1 MKMIKKAIN
10 VGFALSFVTMGA
22 FAQSLD
28 DAKVAINSEQYDKA
42 KTILNGLVENKPGEG
57 ENYFYLGQ
65 IYLKTEYPDSA
76 KMVFQKGVEADE
88 KEKLNKVGLGT
99 VALYEGNEAEA
110 KKYFDEVGARV
121 KKKEY
126 PVNLYIGRAYIDAP
140 EPNYDLA
147 IEYLNKAKE
156 ANAEDAAISM
166 ALGDAY
172 FGKGD
177 NSQAYVG
184 YRDAYDL
191 DNSFLIGKVQLAVI
205 TKQSQA
211 YQTAITDLESIAAEH
226 PDFAPTYREI
236 AETNYLWANQQR
248 TQGEY
253 DAKMQDALTAYKK
266 YMDLTDYSVESRMR
280 YADFLILAKDYTTL
294 EEQANELAKDA
305 GANKRI
311 LRYLGYAAYNNKNY
325 DESKKALSE
334 FIQSVEKDRVIPR
347 DHMFLGLAGMQLAN
361 DTTNGGNVDS
371 AVFNE
376 GLASLKSA
384 VEADSTLADDLHDV
398 GMEFFNN
405 RNYHEAAAV
414 FGIAAQVPSSLN
426 YVFDNFYLGYASYF
440 DYASQMNNEVKPDK
454 GIVENAIK
462 AFDTVIEEAPT
473 TEMAYLYKA
482 KAAYLLEDQENPE
495 GRMVEPYQ
503 KFIEVVAEKGPD
515 AETKNKRFLV
525 EAYSVLGAYYTKT
538 EAYEDARQ
546 NFRKAV
552 ELDPSNEY
560 AQTALQNLQPAAQSD
575 TQPQQ

>member
-10 VGFALSFVTMGA
+10 VGFALSFVTVGA

-28 DAKVAINSEQYDKA
+28 DAKIAINSEQYDKA
-42 KTILNGLVENKPGEG
+42 KTMLRSLVQNKPSEG

-65 IYLKTEYPDSA
+65 VYLKTEYIDSA
-76 KMVFQKGVEADE
+76 KMVFQQGVEADA

-99 VALYEGNEAEA
+99 VALFEGNEAEA
-110 KKYFDEVGARV
+110 KKYFDEVGTKV

-147 IEYLNKAKE
+147 IDYLNKAKE
-156 ANAEDAAISM
+156 VNAEDAAVSLAI
-166 ALGDAY
+166 GDAY

-177 NSQAYVG
+177 NSKAYVG

-191 DNSFLIGKVQLAVI
+191 DKSFLIGQVQLAVI

-211 YQTAITDLESIAAEH
+211 YSTAVNDLNNIAKEH

-236 AETNYLWANQQR
+236 AETNYLWANQQ
-248 TQGEY
+248 TTLAEY
-253 DAKMQDALTAYKK
+253 NAKMQDALAAYKK

-280 YADFLILAKDYTTL
+280 YADFLILAKDYATL
-294 EEQANELAKDA
+294 EVQANELAKEA

-325 DESKKALSE
+325 GESKRALSE
-334 FIQSVEKDRVIPR
+334 FINSVEADRVIPR

-361 DTTNGGNVDS
+361 DTASGGEVNEQI
-371 AVFNE
+371 FNE

-384 VEADSTLADDLHDV
+384 VLADSSLADDLHDV

-405 RNYHEAAAV
+405 RNYHEAAEI
-414 FGIAAQVPSSLN
+414 FSIAATNPNSLN
-426 YVFDNFYLGYASYF
+426 YVFDNFYLGYALYF
-440 DYASQMNNEVKPDK
+440 DYASQMNNEVKPDAA
-454 GIVENAIK
+454 IVENAVK
-462 AFDTVIEEAPT
+462 AFDTVIEQSPT

-495 GRMVEPYQ
+495 GRMVDPYQ
-503 KFIEVVAEKGPD
+503 KFIEVVAEKGPE
-515 AETKNKRFLV
+515 AEAKNQRFLV
-525 EAYSVLGAYYTKT
+525 EAYSVLGAYYAKT

-546 NFRKAV
+546 NFQKAV

-560 AQTALQNLQPAAQSD
+560 AQTALQNLQPASETAAE
-575 TQPQQ
+575 PQ